1 MTPSH
6 KKISTRDTLAVLRED
21 LRTANKRVAYTS
33 GVFDLLHSGHV
44 EYLEKAKALADVLIV
59 GINSDASVRK
69 NKGPSRPIV
78 SEADRARVLAGL
90 SSVDFVFV
98 FDEQNNNANISAL
111 KPDFYVKAAD
121 YSKTNLSSAPL
132 VESYGGRVELVPL
145 VEGKSSTSLIET
157 AAEHLLYGCVELPKS
172 EPQPVA
178 FLDRD
183 GTLNE
188 SVEYLGEP
196 EKMKLFPGVPEA
208 LKRLND
214 LGFLVVLVTNQPGI
228 GMGYFSREDFYRV
241 NRVLLKAASAAGAKI
256 HKIYFCPHSHAD
268 DCTCRK
274 PKTGMIDRACA
285 ELAVDKSRSMVIGDT
300 SLDMQLAKNAGI
312 ASVLVET
319 GFGGKDGNFDV
330 VPKHVAK
337 DFTAAVEV
345 VTRAYGTREA

>member
-6 KKISTRDTLAVLRED
+6 KKISTRDTLAVLRDD

-69 NKGPSRPIV
+69 NKGPSRPVV
-78 SEADRARVLAGL
+78 SEAERARVLAGL
-90 SSVDFVFV
+90 AAVDFVFV
-98 FDEQNNNANISAL
+98 FDEQNNNSNITAL
-111 KPDFYVKAAD
+111 QPDFYVKAAD

-132 VESYGGRVELVPL
+132 VESYGGRVELIPL
-145 VEGKSSTSLIET
+145 VAGKSSTTLIET
-157 AAEHLLYGCVELPKS
+157 AAERLLYGCIELPTSTAK
-172 EPQPVA
+172 PVA

-196 EKMKLFPGVPEA
+196 EKMKLLPGVVEG
-208 LKRLND
+208 LKQLNE
-214 LGFLVVLVTNQPGI
+214 LGYLTVLVTNQPGI

-268 DCTCRK
+268 SCSCRK
-274 PKTGMIDRACA
+274 PSTGMLERAFA
-285 ELAVDKSRSMVIGDT
+285 ELKVDKSRSVVIGDT
-300 SLDMQLAKNAGI
+300 TLDIKLAENAGLKSI
-312 ASVLVET
+312 LVQT
-319 GFGGKDGNFDV
+319 GMAGKDGNFSCT
-330 VPKHVAK
+330 PTHVAQ
-337 DFTAAVEV
+337 DFRAAVEIL
-345 VTRAYGTREA
+345 AGSK